1 MMNIKNKV
9 AVITGGASGI
19 GAGVAFE
26 LAKLGVKIVLGDM
39 NEEGLNAKVEEIRK
53 NGGEA
58 IAVKT
63 NVTQEADIIKLM
75 DAAMETFG
83 AINIVVPSAGI
94 FRDAFMVSTDR
105 ETGKVFKKMSTSQ
118 FMDVINVNL
127 LGTFLTIR
135 EASIRMIDHKCE
147 GVLFTISS
155 INKEGQLG
163 QLNYSSTK
171 ASVALWPK
179 ILSGEFHAKNIKGI
193 RVVGIAPGYVE
204 TPLLLGMK
212 PEVLES
218 IVKDVTIGRLVKIDE
233 IVNALIFAIQN
244 EAITGTTLEI
254 TGGVISRGLVK

>member
-1 MMNIKNKV
+1 
-9 AVITGGASGI
+9 
-19 GAGVAFE
+19 
-26 LAKLGVKIVLGDM
+26 
-39 NEEGLNAKVEEIRK
+39 
-53 NGGEA
+53 
-58 IAVKT
+58 
-63 NVTQEADIIKLM
+63 
-75 DAAMETFG
+75 
-83 AINIVVPSAGI
+83 VVPSAGI
-94 FRDAFMVSTDR
+94 FKDAFMISTDR
-105 ETGKVFKKMSTSQ
+105 ETGKVFKTMSTSQ

-135 EASIRMIDHKCE
+135 EASIRMIDNKCE

-163 QLNYSSTK
+163 QLNYSATK

-218 IVKDVTIGRLVKIDE
+218 IVKDITIGRLVKIDE

-244 EAITGTTLEI
+244 EAVTGTTLEI

>member
-1 MMNIKNKV
+1 MNIKNKV

-19 GAGVAFE
+19 GAGVAVE

-39 NEEGLNAKVEEIRK
+39 NEEGLNAKVAEIKK
-53 NGGEA
+53 NGGDA

-63 NVTQEADIIKLM
+63 NVSQEADVIKLM
-75 DAAMETFG
+75 DTAIETYG

-94 FRDAFMVSTDR
+94 FRDAFMISPDR
-105 ETGKVFKKMSTSQ
+105 ETGKVFKTMSTSQ

-135 EASIRMIDHKCE
+135 EASARMIDNKCE

-171 ASVALWPK
+171 
-179 ILSGEFHAKNIKGI
+179 
-193 RVVGIAPGYVE
+193 
-204 TPLLLGMK
+204 
-212 PEVLES
+212 
-218 IVKDVTIGRLVKIDE
+218 
-233 IVNALIFAIQN
+233 
-244 EAITGTTLEI
+244 
-254 TGGVISRGLVK
+254 